1 MPRLRFAILG
11 AGLLGAV
18 LPIASQISAVLGDRI
33 FSSRLASVYLWP
45 SSIWLLATD
54 GHEYEPGAYLV
65 VVLAHWRTFFCMR
78 CWRLL
83 CGFLSD
89 SFSVLQP
96 IPPNQALQPTPSP
109 AWFIPL

>member
-65 VVLAHWRTFFCMR
+65 VVFSALANILLYALLATLV
-78 CWRLL
+78 RLL
-83 CGFLSD
+83 IRFIQR
-89 SFSVLQP
+89 V
-96 IPPNQALQPTPSP
+96 ATHSP
-109 AWFIPL
+109 